1 MVKLKARGKK
11 HEMQLDYEKD
21 NSSDIENLNDENKN
35 LIKSDTVILTDIE
48 IKEADVLKLEKVAQQ
63 ISDGAN
69 IFLLTEY
76 LYLLIFIAIFALLIF
91 FVGEHKQWTAYTTVA
106 FLVGALT
113 SILCGFIGMKIA
125 TASNYRTTYSA

>member
-11 HEMQLDYEKD
+11 HEMQLDNEKD
-21 NSSDIENLNDENKN
+21 NSSDIEHLNDENNN
-35 LIKSDTVILTDIE
+35 LIKSDAVILTDIE
-48 IKEADVLKLEKVAQQ
+48 IKEETVLKLEKVAKQ

-91 FVGEHKQWTAYTTVA
+91 FVGEHKQWTAYTTIA